1 MISILLNTVV
11 LGLVWFGQPDIMVR
25 ITEICNF
32 IFMIIFTMEAVIKII
47 AMRKNYFKESWNVF
61 DFVVVTLTL
70 LILALNIFKIEV
82 EFGNSAM
89 ILRALRI
96 GRILRLLKKLKSL

>member
-11 LGLVWFGQPDIMVR
+11 LGLVWFDQPDIMVR

-32 IFMIIFTMEAVIKII
+32 IFMIIFTVEALIKII
-47 AMRKNYFKESWNVF
+47 AMRKNYFRDSWNVF
-61 DFVVVTLTL
+61 DFFVVTLTL
-70 LILALNIFKIEV
+70 LLLMLKIFGIQGQL
-82 EFGNSAM
+82 GNSSM

-96 GRILRLLKKLKSL
+96 GRILRLLKRLKSL